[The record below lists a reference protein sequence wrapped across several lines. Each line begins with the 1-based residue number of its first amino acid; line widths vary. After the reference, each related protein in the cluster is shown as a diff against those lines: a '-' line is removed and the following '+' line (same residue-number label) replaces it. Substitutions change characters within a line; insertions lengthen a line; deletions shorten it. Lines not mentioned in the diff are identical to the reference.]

1 MFYYK
6 LVISKKLLKDQM
18 QLPNG
23 HKKSPVLC
31 QDKTSFKIRIKAR
44 MITAQLLCAA
54 SSQATAVKYSLTHTT
69 TAQQHQNFVVILSWL
84 GYVVL

>member
-1 MFYYK
+1 
-6 LVISKKLLKDQM
+6 M

-54 SSQATAVKYSLTHTT
+54 SSQATAAVKYSLTQTS